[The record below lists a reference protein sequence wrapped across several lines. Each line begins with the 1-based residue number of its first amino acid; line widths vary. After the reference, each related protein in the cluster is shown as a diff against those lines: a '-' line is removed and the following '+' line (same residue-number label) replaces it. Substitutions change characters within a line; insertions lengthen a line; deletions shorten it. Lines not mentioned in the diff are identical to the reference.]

1 MSESKSK
8 VYIIQK
14 VLRKHTDGTL
24 RGLDFSQAERFGQ
37 IIYLFDSQKQV
48 VMSPQP
54 TIRKIKQILKDFKD
68 TDYLVLVGDPALIG
82 LTCSVVSTISNGRY
96 NMLKYDRLERDYFP
110 IRVDINE

>member
-14 VLRKHTDGTL
+14 VLRKHMDGTL
-24 RGLDFSQAERFGQ
+24 RGLDFSQAERFGE

-68 TDYLVLVGDPALIG
+68 RGFSDLFLISAETLV
-82 LTCSVVSTISNGRY
+82 
-96 NMLKYDRLERDYFP
+96 
-110 IRVDINE
+110 VDMCRCKHYI